1 MKCNRFS
8 FIPARFI
15 LPFCISALSAFTTAG
30 AHEAHVHG
38 VGNLDVAI
46 DSNTLS
52 LHLATPLINLLGFE
66 HAANSAPD
74 RQATK
79 KMGAQLHA
87 AASIFAITPAA
98 QCKPVSVKLVS
109 AVLGAALLGEAPST
123 AAADAASLGNTAP
136 DKHDGHANLDGD
148 FVFSC
153 AHPEQIKAIDVK
165 LFDLYP
171 GFHSINVQA
180 VTLKGQSAATL
191 TPGST
196 SIPF

>member
-8 FIPARFI
+8 FILARFTLVI
-15 LPFCISALSAFTTAG
+15 GISALSALTAAG

-46 DSNTLS
+46 DGNTLS

-66 HAANSAPD
+66 HAANSTPD
-74 RQATK
+74 QQATK
-79 KMGAQLHA
+79 KMGAQLHV

-98 QCKPVSVKLVS
+98 QCKQVSVKLVS

-123 AAADAASLGNTAP
+123 AAADTQTSP

-191 TPGST
+191 APGSA

>member
-8 FIPARFI
+8 FIFAVG
-15 LPFCISALSAFTTAG
+15 ISALSALTTAG

-46 DSNTLS
+46 DGNTLS

-74 RQATK
+74 QLATK

-98 QCKPVSVKLVS
+98 QCKQVSVKLES
-109 AVLGAALLGEAPST
+109 AVLGAALLGEAAST
-123 AAADAASLGNTAP
+123 ASDAAALNSTAP

-148 FVFSC
+148 FVFNC

-191 TPGST
+191 APGSA

>member
-1 MKCNRFS
+1 MNCNRFNV
-8 FIPARFI
+8 I
-15 LPFCISALSAFTTAG
+15 LAAGIFALSTLTPAG

-46 DSNTLS
+46 DGNTLT

-74 RQATK
+74 RQATQ
-79 KMGAQLHA
+79 KMAAQLHA
-87 AASIFAITPAA
+87 AGSIFVTTPAA

-123 AAADAASLGNTAP
+123 AAADAQTSP
-136 DKHDGHANLDGD
+136 DKHDGHGNLDGD
-148 FVFSC
+148 FVFNC

-191 TPGST
+191 APGSA